1 MMEPMHLHQM
11 INNRK
16 CEFKALDLAGI
27 DNTYILGI
35 NDPEMVEQET
45 CLFFPDVLTGDQ
57 YMEILHQQVQ
67 KNIHLRR
74 EMPIVRFADGEYAF
88 YANNLNCNGL
98 YNQAESVSSIKKA
111 IPRHVEALKKLATS
125 GKFAPLIY
133 PGNVRRKKKGV
144 LNFFRKM
151 KGDNSAV
158 KFVDFL
164 FDHKI
169 ELTRDNYTPFYVVY
183 AYLASK
189 YFGELVNGKKICII
203 SSECNLDAC
212 NQWFAPFESMP
223 KIIFVKIPDS
233 YVATRWEV
241 IKEEIIPQVPIDT
254 NICLVGAGVGS
265 LLVCVDVAKQLSIP
279 TIDAGHVLNMM
290 NAREDKSNGP
300 RLYTIYKRIY
310 D

>member
-1 MMEPMHLHQM
+1 MHLDQM
-11 INNRK
+11 MNNRK
-16 CEFKALDLAGI
+16 CEFKKLDLTGI
-27 DNTYILGI
+27 DNTYILSI
-35 NDPEMVEQET
+35 NDPEVVEQET

-57 YMEILHQQVQ
+57 HMKTLHQQIQ
-67 KNIHLRR
+67 KSMHLRLG
-74 EMPIVRFADGEYAF
+74 MPIVRFADGEYAF
-88 YANNLNCNGL
+88 YDNNLSCNGL
-98 YNQAESVSSIKKA
+98 YRQAESVSSIKKA
-111 IPRHVEALKKLATS
+111 IPTHVKALKTLATS
-125 GKFAPLIY
+125 GKLAPLIY
-133 PGNVRRKKKGV
+133 PGNVRRKKRGV

-164 FDHKI
+164 FDNKI
-169 ELTRDNYTPFYVVY
+169 ELTGNNYIPFYIVY

-203 SSECNLDAC
+203 SSECNFDAC
-212 NQWFAPFESMP
+212 NHWFAPFKSMP
-223 KIIFVKIPDS
+223 EIVFVKIPDS
-233 YVATRWEV
+233 YVATRWEA
-241 IKEEIIPQVPIDT
+241 IKGEIISQVPLET
-254 NICLVGAGVGS
+254 NMCLVGAGVGS

-300 RLYTIYKRIY
+300 RLYTIYKRVS